1 MISTLNGTCKPV
13 PDTDTDAQSRR
24 AATEASVELRDVAAL
39 VGRTSGDL
47 TAQFFDLARL
57 TQSQTA
63 CVRDILDVSG
73 AKVGEAGGDDF
84 SVVIAHLGGT
94 LGEFVREVL
103 NMSKQAVTMVRAID
117 RVIEDLSRLSHSV
130 EGIDRITAK
139 TNLLAL
145 NARIEAERAGEAGRS
160 FGVVAGEV
168 RELSRAT
175 SDLASGIKHEISSIS
190 EALKAGYATL
200 AEVASMDMTRQIEAK
215 EEVERTLTMLKE
227 RDESLTRSVQ
237 NSMDI
242 AHAIESAVGKVVTD
256 LQFED
261 RTHQRL
267 ERIAAALDVLAAEG
281 VLRLAPSTLA
291 EPVDAKGAQDGDI
304 TLF

>member
-1 MISTLNGTCKPV
+1 MTSTPNGMCEPV
-13 PDTDTDAQSRR
+13 LDTDMDADSRR
-24 AATEASVELRDVAAL
+24 AAREASVELRDVAAL

-57 TQSQTA
+57 TQNQTA

-73 AKVGEAGGDDF
+73 AKLGAEGGDDF
-84 SVVIAHLGGT
+84 AVVIGHLGGT

-103 NMSKQAVTMVRAID
+103 SMSKQAVSMVRAID

-190 EALKAGYATL
+190 EALKSGYATL

-215 EEVERTLTMLKE
+215 DEVERTLALLKE
-227 RDESLTRSVQ
+227 RDDFLTRSVH

-242 AHAIESAVGKVVTD
+242 AQAIESAVGKVVTD

-267 ERIAAALDVLAAEG
+267 ERIAAALDVLASEG

-291 EPVDAKGAQDGDI
+291 EPVAAKGGQDDDV

>member
-1 MISTLNGTCKPV
+1 MSEHRDDETR
-13 PDTDTDAQSRR
+13 QS
-24 AATEASVELRDVAAL
+24 AAAAAAELRQLADQ
-39 VGRTSGDL
+39 VGRTSADL
-47 TAQFFDLARL
+47 TARFFDLARS

-63 CVRDILDVSG
+63 CVREILDASG
-73 AKVGEAGGDDF
+73 AAAGGEDGEEF
-84 SVVIAHLGGT
+84 AAVIGHLGGT

-103 NMSKQAVTMVRAID
+103 QMSKQAVSMVRAID
-117 RVIEDLSRLSHSV
+117 RVLEDLSRLSRSV

-145 NARIEAERAGEAGRS
+145 NARIEAERAGDAGRS

-175 SDLASGIKHEISSIS
+175 LDLATGIKQEISSIA
-190 EALKAGYATL
+190 EALRAGHATL

-215 EEVERTLTMLKE
+215 EEVERTLTLLRE
-227 RDESLTRSVQ
+227 RDVRLGAAVRV
-237 NSMDI
+237 SMEN
-242 AHAIESAVGKVVTD
+242 AQSIEAAVAAVVTD

-261 RTHQRL
+261 RAHQRL
-267 ERIAAALDVLAAEG
+267 DRIAAALDVLAAEG
-281 VLRLAPSTLA
+281 VLRLSGSTLSV
-291 EPVDAKGAQDGDI
+291 ETSPGDDDV

>member
-1 MISTLNGTCKPV
+1 MFEPV
-13 PDTDTDAQSRR
+13 
-24 AATEASVELRDVAAL
+24 ATEDCVAENRRVAAEAAGELRDVADL
-39 VGRTSGDL
+39 IGRSSGDL
-47 TAQFFDLARL
+47 TARFFDLARL

-63 CVRDILDVSG
+63 CVRDILEASG
-73 AKVGEAGGDDF
+73 VHTVGQEGDDF
-84 SVVIAHLGGT
+84 SAVIGHLGGT

-103 NMSKQAVTMVRAID
+103 HMSKQAVSMVRAID

-168 RELSRAT
+168 RDLSRAT
-175 SDLASGIKHEISSIS
+175 SELADGIKHQIAAIS
-190 EALKAGYATL
+190 EALKTGYATL
-200 AEVASMDMTRQIEAK
+200 AEVASMDMTGQIEAK
-215 EEVERTLTMLKE
+215 EEVERTLVMLKE
-227 RDESLTRSVQ
+227 RDALLTASVRT
-237 NSMDI
+237 SMDN
-242 AHAIESAVGKVVTD
+242 AQAIEAAVGQVVTD

-281 VLRLAPSTLA
+281 ELRLAPTHLGNA
-291 EPVDAKGAQDGDI
+291 VVAKAGDADDV

>member
-1 MISTLNGTCKPV
+1 M
-13 PDTDTDAQSRR
+13 DADSRR
-24 AATEASVELRDVAAL
+24 AAREASVELRDVAAL

-57 TQSQTA
+57 TQNQTA

-73 AKVGEAGGDDF
+73 AKLGAEGGDDF
-84 SVVIAHLGGT
+84 AVVIGHLGGT

-103 NMSKQAVTMVRAID
+103 SMSKQAVSMVRAID

-190 EALKAGYATL
+190 EALKSGYATL

-215 EEVERTLTMLKE
+215 DEVERTLALLKE
-227 RDESLTRSVQ
+227 RDDFLTRSVH

-242 AHAIESAVGKVVTD
+242 AQAIESAVGKVVTD

-267 ERIAAALDVLAAEG
+267 ERIAVALDVLASEG

-291 EPVDAKGAQDGDI
+291 EPVAAKGGQDDDV

>member
-1 MISTLNGTCKPV
+1 MFEPVSQDEPVADNRRVAAEVST
-13 PDTDTDAQSRR
+13 
-24 AATEASVELRDVAAL
+24 ELRDVADL
-39 VGRTSGDL
+39 IGRTSGDL
-47 TAQFFDLARL
+47 TARFFDLARL

-63 CVRDILDVSG
+63 CVRDILTVSG
-73 AKVGEAGGDDF
+73 VSREGQDGEDF
-84 SVVIAHLGGT
+84 AAVIGHLGGT

-103 NMSKQAVTMVRAID
+103 TMSKQAVSMVRAID

-175 SDLASGIKHEISSIS
+175 SDLAAGIKHEIVAIS
-190 EALKAGYATL
+190 EALKAGHTTL

-215 EEVERTLTMLKE
+215 EEVERTLAMLKE
-227 RDESLTRSVQ
+227 RDALLTASVQ
-237 NSMDI
+237 TSMEN
-242 AHAIESAVGKVVTD
+242 AQAIEAAVGSVVTD

-281 VLRLAPSTLA
+281 VLRLAPSTLGGA
-291 EPVDAKGAQDGDI
+291 VAAKGDDEDV

>member
-1 MISTLNGTCKPV
+1 M
-13 PDTDTDAQSRR
+13 DADSRR
-24 AATEASVELRDVAAL
+24 AAREASVELRDVAAL

-57 TQSQTA
+57 TQNQTA

-73 AKVGEAGGDDF
+73 AKLGAEGGDDF
-84 SVVIAHLGGT
+84 AVVIGHLGGT

-103 NMSKQAVTMVRAID
+103 SMSKQAVSMVRAID

-190 EALKAGYATL
+190 EALKSGYATL

-215 EEVERTLTMLKE
+215 DEVERTLALLKE
-227 RDESLTRSVQ
+227 RDDFLTRSVH

-242 AHAIESAVGKVVTD
+242 AQAIESAVGKVVTD

-267 ERIAAALDVLAAEG
+267 ERIAAALDVLASEG

-291 EPVDAKGAQDGDI
+291 EPVAAKGGQDDDV